1 MREKIHMRK
10 TTVGLL
16 AGASFAVL
24 GSLAVQ
30 AQELTIL
37 WAEWDPANYL
47 QELVNEYQAE
57 TGVTVTIETVPWPDF
72 QTKLFT
78 ELNAQG
84 SAYDMVVG
92 DSQFLGA
99 ASTGGHY
106 VDLTDFIGTHNL
118 TQTMAPATM
127 AYYSEYPSGS
137 GTYWSVPLEADAL
150 GWAYRKDWFEDPAEM
165 EAFKAKYG
173 YDLGVP
179 KTFEQ
184 LIDIAEFFNRP
195 TENRYGAAIY
205 SQNAGDA
212 IVMGVENSI
221 FAYGGSLGNYNTYEV
236 TGLLN
241 SQASIDALEDYR
253 KLWTFGPP
261 GWGNAFFAEVNTAFA
276 QGQVAMGMNFFAF
289 FPALVNEA
297 TNPNAAN
304 TGFFANPP
312 GPRGDDFAALGGQ
325 GISVISYSQN
335 QEESMKFL
343 EWFVKQD
350 TQKRW
355 AELGGYTANAAIL
368 ESEEFRNAT
377 PFNEAFFQTM
387 FKVRDFW
394 ALPEYAEL
402 LTEAADAFYV
412 YVVNG
417 EGTAKETLDTLA
429 ATWVDSLKSAGY
441 DAK

>member
-1 MREKIHMRK
+1 MRK
-10 TTVGLL
+10 TMVGFL
-16 AGASFAVL
+16 AGVSALAMS
-24 GSLAVQ
+24 SLAVQ

-57 TGVTVTIETVPWPDF
+57 TGVAVTVETVPWPDF

-78 ELNAQG
+78 ELNARG
-84 SAYDMVVG
+84 SAYDLVVG

-106 VDLTDFIGTHNL
+106 VNLTDFINEHNL
-118 TQTMAPATM
+118 TEVMAPATM
-127 AYYSEYPSGS
+127 AYYSEYPGGS
-137 GTYWSVPLEADAL
+137 DTYWSVPLEGDAL

-165 EAFKAKYG
+165 AAFKEKYG

-179 KTFEQ
+179 KAFTQ
-184 LIDIAEFFNRP
+184 LIDIAEFFHRP
-195 TENRYGAAIY
+195 DEGRYGAAIY
-205 SQNAGDA
+205 SQNQGDA
-212 IVMGVENSI
+212 IVMGVENSV
-221 FAYGGSLGNYNTYEV
+221 FAYGGSFGNYETYEV

-241 SQASIDALEDYR
+241 SPESIEALDDYR
-253 KLWTFGPP
+253 RLFTYGPP
-261 GWGNAFFAEVNTAFA
+261 GWGNAFFAEVNTAMA

-289 FPALVNEA
+289 FPVLVNEA
-297 TNPNAAN
+297 TNPHAAN
-304 TGFFANPP
+304 MGFFANPP

-325 GISVISYSQN
+325 GISLISYSEN
-335 QEESMKFL
+335 QEEAMKFL
-343 EWFVKQD
+343 NWFVQEK
-350 TQKRW
+350 TQ
-355 AELGGYTANAAIL
+355 
-368 ESEEFRNAT
+368 ESEKFRTAT

-402 LTEAADAFYV
+402 LTEAADAFYP

-417 EGTAKETLDTLA
+417 EGDAKTTLDNLA
-429 ATWVDSLKSAGY
+429 ATWVETLKSAGY

>member
-1 MREKIHMRK
+1 MRK
-10 TTVGLL
+10 STAGLL
-16 AGASFAVL
+16 AGV
-24 GSLAVQ
+24 SLMTMGAMPTQ

-57 TGVTVTIETVPWPDF
+57 TGVTVTVETVPWPDF

-84 SAYDMVVG
+84 SAYDLVVG

-99 ASTGGHY
+99 ASTNGHY
-106 VDLTDFIGTHNL
+106 VELTDFINEHEL
-118 TQTMAPATM
+118 TTTMAPATM
-127 AYYSEYPSGS
+127 QYYSEYPGGS
-137 GTYWSVPLEADAL
+137 GQYWSVPLEGDAL

-173 YDLGVP
+173 YDLAVP
-179 KTFEQ
+179 KTFKE
-184 LIDIAEFFNRP
+184 LIDIAEFFHRP
-195 TENRYGAAIY
+195 DENRYGAAIY
-205 SQNAGDA
+205 TQNAGDA

-221 FAYGGSLGNYNTYEV
+221 FAYGGSLGDYNTHQV

-241 SQASIDALEDYR
+241 SPESVEALDDYR
-253 KLWTFGPP
+253 RLFTFGPP
-261 GWGNAFFAEVNTAFA
+261 GWGNAFFAEVNTAIA

-289 FPALVNEA
+289 FPSLVNEA
-297 TNPNAAN
+297 TNPHAAN
-304 TGFFANPP
+304 MGFFANPP

-335 QEESMKFL
+335 QEEAMKFL
-343 EWFVKQD
+343 EWFVQED

-355 AELGGYTANAAIL
+355 AELGGYTAHAATL

-377 PFNEAFFQTM
+377 PFNEAFYQTM

-402 LTEAADAFYV
+402 LTEAADAFYPF
-412 YVVNG
+412 VVDG
-417 EGTAKETLDTLA
+417 QGTAQETLDNLA
-429 ATWVDSLKSAGY
+429 ATWVDTLTAAGY
-441 DAK
+441 PAE